1 MIPQFALLKNGRRS
15 MTEYDVYYPLILTP
29 FGKVPLIAA
38 TMTDERE
45 REIAKKYPVKAES
58 EASHECK

>member
-1 MIPQFALLKNGRRS
+1 MKNTVESIRPA
-15 MTEYDVYYPLILTP
+15 DVYYPLVLTP

-45 REIAKKYPVKAES
+45 RELAKKYPVKRES
-58 EASHECK
+58 EAVNDKRTG

>member
-1 MIPQFALLKNGRRS
+1 MS
-15 MTEYDVYYPLILTP
+15 EHDVYYPLVLTP

-45 REIAKKYPVKAES
+45 REIARKYPVKRES
-58 EASHECK
+58 EASNDKRTG

>member
-1 MIPQFALLKNGRRS
+1 MKNTVESIRP
-15 MTEYDVYYPLILTP
+15 DDIFFPLVFTP

-45 REIAKKYPVKAES
+45 REIAKKYHVKAES
-58 EASHECK
+58 EAVK

>member
-1 MIPQFALLKNGRRS
+1 MKNTVESIRP
-15 MTEYDVYYPLILTP
+15 DDIFYPLVLTP

-45 REIAKKYPVKAES
+45 REIAKKYPVKRES
-58 EASHECK
+58 GAVK

>member
-1 MIPQFALLKNGRRS
+1 MRNTVESIRPDDIFF
-15 MTEYDVYYPLILTP
+15 PLVFTP

-45 REIAKKYPVKAES
+45 REIAKKYPAIKEVENHES
-58 EASHECK
+58 